1 MLQVQQQG
9 PMPNAFGNMNANQ
22 QHDAMHAID
31 AIDFADVWR
40 AAGTI
45 VNEGTV
51 RVDVQGRTGNQQQ
64 NLQVQINGVQ
74 GNSTVATALVAD
86 SVGET
91 SIEAQRV
98 YALRKIRSALFSS
111 LNDGHIYSVSGS
123 PT

>member
-1 MLQVQQQG
+1 MLQVQQLG
-9 PMPNAFGNMNANQ
+9 MMPNRYGNMNANQ
-22 QHDAMHAID
+22 QNAAMHAID

-40 AAGTI
+40 GAGTI
-45 VNEGTV
+45 VNQGGV
-51 RVDVQGRTGNQQQ
+51 RVDVQGRTGSQQQ

-74 GNSTVATALVAD
+74 GNSTVSTALIAD

-98 YALRKIRSALFSS
+98 YALRKIKNALFSS
-111 LNDGHIYSVSGS
+111 LNDGHIYGVSGT